1 MLLQDSFVAFEGST
15 GLINHISHS
24 KTKPDL
30 PFRMRFAFLSLITL
44 FMTCSGSLFGQCPTP
59 VTTCLAAHQTAID
72 LSTIPQCGTA
82 TVDFVGDIEGTQ
94 TDCNATA
101 NNIWHCHQ
109 FIITRPANSTTQQF
123 VLKVGQG
130 SGCNGELDA
139 TYALINGLCTQ
150 LSNGGSQTSITFTF
164 PYGIN
169 TITLDLCLNSSAF
182 VKICN
187 MCTAPPPCTTLP
199 LCSSNIS
206 DINTTGC
213 QSSVPA
219 AFTSP
224 SSVFTNTGTCGASLV
239 LKHTDVGDVTFC
251 GSGGAGVNF
260 VRTYSLYF
268 IDTNGDTVLYRQ
280 CPQNIHVT
288 PSPPVI
294 TPGTIAACYPSLA
307 AAQAAALAAATA
319 TDCGGTITETA
330 SATGT
335 CNAVVTV
342 TESSSCGST

>member
-1 MLLQDSFVAFEGST
+1 MQKEINLTPVKSGFYIAMIAAVILFNSISAFS
-15 GLINHISHS
+15 
-24 KTKPDL
+24 
-30 PFRMRFAFLSLITL
+30 
-44 FMTCSGSLFGQCPTP
+44 QCPTP
-59 VTTCLAAHQTAID
+59 VTACLAAHQTTID
-72 LSTIPQCGTA
+72 LSTIPECGTA

-101 NNIWHCHQ
+101 NSNWHCHQ

-139 TYALINGLCTQ
+139 TYALINGVCAQ
-150 LSNGGSQTSITFTF
+150 LSNGGSQTNITFTF
-164 PYGIN
+164 PFGVN
-169 TITLDLCLNSSAF
+169 SITLDLCLNSSAF

-187 MCTAPPPCTTLP
+187 MCAAPPPCTTLP
-199 LCSSNIS
+199 VCNLA
-206 DINTTGC
+206 DINITGC

-224 SSVFTNTGTCGASLV
+224 SSVFLNTGTCGATLV

-268 IDTNGDTVLYRQ
+268 IASNGDTVLYRQ

-330 SATGT
+330 SATGGT

-342 TESSSCGST
+342 TESSSCGSTAMVTY